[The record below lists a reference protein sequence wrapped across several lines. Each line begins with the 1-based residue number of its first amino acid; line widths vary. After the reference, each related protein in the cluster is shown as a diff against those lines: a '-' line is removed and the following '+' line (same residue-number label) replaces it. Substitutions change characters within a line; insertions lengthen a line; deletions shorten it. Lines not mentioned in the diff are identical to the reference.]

1 MLRIT
6 AGFRAPLMSLCW
18 ECDCNEN
25 FFVMVVKPRV
35 CFVWRADGEFNRI
48 PLHEFVFANK
58 LPLVIN
64 FTRETASSIFESDVK
79 RQVS

>member
-1 MLRIT
+1 M
-6 AGFRAPLMSLCW
+6 
-18 ECDCNEN
+18 
-25 FFVMVVKPRV
+25 
-35 CFVWRADGEFNRI
+35 CFVGHADGEFNRI